1 MAHVYNN
8 LLEHCNFFF
17 VSEKT
22 QTAVHCAPQFDFP
35 FIALNAF
42 AAITLAQ

>member
-1 MAHVYNN
+1 MAHVCIK
-8 LLEHCNFFF
+8 LLGLWIFF
-17 VSEKT
+17 VSEKPL
-22 QTAVHCAPQFDFP
+22 TAVHCAPQLDFP